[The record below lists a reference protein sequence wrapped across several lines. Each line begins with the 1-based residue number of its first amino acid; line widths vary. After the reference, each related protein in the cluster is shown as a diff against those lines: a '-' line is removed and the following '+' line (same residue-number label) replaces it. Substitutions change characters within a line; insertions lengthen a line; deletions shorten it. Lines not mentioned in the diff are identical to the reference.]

1 MLLRRYG
8 EMQNTNFVL
17 DIFIK
22 TSTRSS
28 KGKHWRICCG
38 PLIGQLMWT
47 SGPWTERSWGHRTWR
62 HIIGWMA
69 SPPTSGWKHTSE
81 ISPSVT
87 SCWTTCQRCTTG
99 KLQLVHFSNKQ
110 VLLCLTH
117 KTWVEVI
124 LLCHWVLTKLYYI
137 SLAAT
142 SWMQENCVL
151 YQC

>member
-8 EMQNTNFVL
+8 QMQNTDSVL

-28 KGKHWRICCG
+28 KEKHWRICCG
-38 PLIGQLMWT
+38 PLLGQLMWT

-99 KLQLVHFSNKQ
+99 KLQLVHFCSKQ
-110 VLLCLTH
+110 VQLCLTQSCSV
-117 KTWVEVI
+117 TEFWQNFTMS
-124 LLCHWVLTKLYYI
+124 LLQLHLGCKRTVCYI
-137 SLAAT
+137 NARMHNT
-142 SWMQENCVL
+142 
-151 YQC
+151 